1 MLEKKLPNNSFNGSL
16 YQISHQYVYS
26 LSDIL
31 LKKIRS
37 WTLNTIYLRI
47 FVMVLRLILRK
58 ANDIMIIEIQAYGGN

>member
-16 YQISHQYVYS
+16 HQISHQYVYN

-47 FVMVLRLILRK
+47 FVIVLRLTLRK
-58 ANDIMIIEIQAYGGN
+58 TNDIMIIEIQAYGGN